1 MSHDYGWRDS
11 CAAGGVT
18 AIGVGSG
25 ALLGVWLVKVGRGL
39 MCAPSKRSTATRV
52 EHGRFFFSDRRTLCG
67 SNLPLAWSVKQAPLF
82 GRQKQRSND
91 ADRAK
96 AFWHTA

>member
-1 MSHDYGWRDS
+1 MAGAAPA
-11 CAAGGVT
+11 AAGDVT
-18 AIGVGSG
+18 DMAVGSG
-25 ALLGVWLVKVGRGL
+25 ALLGVWFVEVGRGL
-39 MCAPSKRSTATRV
+39 LCAPSKHSMATRV

-96 AFWHTA
+96 ALWHTA